1 MQALT
6 HYRSVKKPEFRQA
19 DQVHHASRRI
29 AKSFGLAIAAQSV
42 AGGIFVSIVRCAVC
56 LASALLFAAPAAAQ
70 VEDEQFWEQVNVNVP
85 LTPEARITLEQI
97 GRWGDRADGI
107 SQTEYGALLG
117 WKTSKTVEF
126 GLGYRRVGL
135 FTATGPSVHEN
146 RLRQQVVVT
155 RGNLFGRFRV
165 DERFN
170 PGGSEIGVRIRPLLR
185 RNFPLAS
192 KKLVFFA
199 SHESFLLPNSTR
211 WGQRSGYERMRNMLG
226 ITVPFIARKAMLD
239 IGYLNQFRF
248 GRAGA
253 RPVMEHALSLQLTI
267 NAIGPI
273 LHD

>member
-1 MQALT
+1 M
-6 HYRSVKKPEFRQA
+6 SEFR
-19 DQVHHASRRI
+19 
-29 AKSFGLAIAAQSV
+29 LA
-42 AGGIFVSIVRCAVC
+42 
-56 LASALLFAAPAAAQ
+56 ALLLGAVLFATPASAQ

-85 LTPEARITLEQI
+85 LTPDVRVTFEQI

-117 WKTSKTVEF
+117 WKASKAFEF
-126 GLGYRRVGL
+126 GFGYRRVGL
-135 FTATGPSVHEN
+135 FTATGPSVHED
-146 RLRQQVVVT
+146 RLRQQVVFT
-155 RGNLFGRFRV
+155 HGNLLGRFRV

-170 PGGSEIGVRIRPLLR
+170 PGGDQVGVRIRPLLR
-185 RNFPLAS
+185 RNFPLRS
-192 KKLVFFA
+192 GKLAFFA
-199 SHESFLLPNSTR
+199 SHESFVLPNSTR

-226 ITVPFIARKAMLD
+226 ITVPLIARKAILD

-248 GRAGA
+248 GRTGA

>member
-1 MQALT
+1 MSL
-6 HYRSVKKPEFRQA
+6 
-19 DQVHHASRRI
+19 
-29 AKSFGLAIAAQSV
+29 L
-42 AGGIFVSIVRCAVC
+42 RCAAIVPG
-56 LASALLFAAPAAAQ
+56 ALLFAVPAQAQ
-70 VEDEQFWEQVNVNVP
+70 IEDEQFWEQVNVNVP
-85 LTPEARITLEQI
+85 LTPEVRVTLEQI

-117 WKTSKTVEF
+117 WKTSKAIEF
-126 GLGYRRVGL
+126 GVGYRRVGL
-135 FTATGPSVHEN
+135 FSATGPSVHEN
-146 RLRQQVVVT
+146 RLRQQMVVT
-155 RGNLFGRFRV
+155 HGKLFARFRV

-170 PGGSEIGVRIRPLLR
+170 PGGDQVGVRIRPLLR
-185 RNFPLAS
+185 RNFPLSIKRLA
-192 KKLVFFA
+192 FFA
-199 SHESFLLPNSTR
+199 SHESFILPNSTR

-226 ITVPFIARKAMLD
+226 VTVPFVTRKAMLD